1 MIIAS
6 IQHKSTNLILSNFSI
21 SYSLRAPKN
30 QSFFGV
36 FREYQMETLVRNEM
50 IVNNKDMKTG
60 LDSFKAKYHL
70 SIDII
75 G

>member
-1 MIIAS
+1 
-6 IQHKSTNLILSNFSI
+6 
-21 SYSLRAPKN
+21 
-30 QSFFGV
+30 
-36 FREYQMETLVRNEM
+36 METLVRNEM

-70 SIDII
+70 IIDII